1 MRLPVIQGKWSW
13 PAAWSWGSGAHRAGM
28 RREGSTAGTRKC
40 RKQGRQSEGYTGSS
54 CSSLRC
60 RWWAPQGSLEGT
72 GPSPESGSGEEP
84 VCWKQKDHSICP
96 YSLVAPGT
104 RCRKC
109 LRGIVSRI
117 FPGAPS
123 ECEGIQTSGP
133 GLALAA
139 RLPHTLPRPCLF
151 APLLTNICSAGY
163 TALGWQS
170 RWNAGSAYP
179 QDTHSPRPSGHELL
193 CAGQF
198 LSCGCCN
205 K

>member
-1 MRLPVIQGKWSW
+1 MCLPVIQGKWSW

-28 RREGSTAGTRKC
+28 RREAQQGQESAESRAG
-40 RKQGRQSEGYTGSS
+40 
-54 CSSLRC
+54 SLRATLGADAAHC
-60 RWWAPQGSLEGT
+60 GIGGGHLRAVPRVQALHQNQDRERDQFARSRKTIPFVLIPWWPLVLGAGNASEALFPEYFQGL
-72 GPSPESGSGEEP
+72 P
-84 VCWKQKDHSICP
+84 VNVKGYRP
-96 YSLVAPGT
+96 L
-104 RCRKC
+104 
-109 LRGIVSRI
+109 
-117 FPGAPS
+117 
-123 ECEGIQTSGP
+123 
-133 GLALAA
+133 GLAWPLQ
-139 RLPHTLPRPCLF
+139 PGSPTPLPRPCLF

-179 QDTHSPRPSGHELL
+179 QDTHSPRPSGPELL

>member
-1 MRLPVIQGKWSW
+1 MHLPVIQGKWSW
-13 PAAWSWGSGAHRAGM
+13 PVAWSWGSGAHRAGM
-28 RREGSTAGTRKC
+28 RREGSTAGTRNC
-40 RKQGRQSEGYTGSS
+40 REQGRQSEGYTGSS

-60 RWWAPQGSLEGT
+60 RWWAPQGSPEGT
-72 GPSPESGSGEEP
+72 GPSPESGPGEGP

-96 YSLVAPGT
+96 YSLVAPGA

-139 RLPHTLPRPCLF
+139 RLPHTPPPPLPVRSTLDKY
-151 APLLTNICSAGY
+151 LLC
-163 TALGWQS
+163 WV
-170 RWNAGSAYP
+170 
-179 QDTHSPRPSGHELL
+179 HSPGLAVTVERRQCIPTGHTQPQTKWPRAPVCWTVPFLWLL
-193 CAGQF
+193 
-198 LSCGCCN
+198 
-205 K
+205 